1 MRDTLNI
8 CVYRNLERATWF
20 TAASVE
26 WPGVASA
33 GATMSAAL
41 HNFADAVALLE
52 AADFRATS
60 AYEEQLRKLGAFDK
74 PKEVESA

>member
-1 MRDTLNI
+1 
-8 CVYRNLERATWF
+8 
-20 TAASVE
+20 
-26 WPGVASA
+26 
-33 GATMSAAL
+33 MSAAL
-41 HNFADAVALLE
+41 HNFADAVAHLE